1 MHLAHIFL
9 EQFRCYTRQE
19 LELPPAGI
27 RLVGSN
33 ASGKTSFVEAI
44 QLLAMMKSARAGVER
59 ELINWESNVEFGLP
73 PFARVHGW
81 IEGAPDANSIEL
93 VLSADPNRPN
103 HTKKQI
109 KIDGQPRRSID
120 AVGRLKTV
128 LFEPEDMDFV
138 LGSPSVRRRYLDV
151 AISTLDGTYLRIL
164 SQYNKILEQRNSLLK
179 SFRDQDRPSRSAR
192 AGELD
197 YWDNELIN
205 RAAYIVAAR
214 LRFLS
219 RAQLPLDRSFR
230 ALLGGDH
237 QLRIDYQFATKNGV
251 PGFEELEVES
261 DLTEL
266 QRTIAGVLTREIEQ
280 RRAEEFSR
288 GVTAVGPHRDD
299 LTLLLDGRDIESFGS
314 RGQQR
319 LAVVSVKLAEVDV
332 VHQISG
338 QTAVLL
344 LDDVL
349 SELDE
354 DRQRRLLDLV
364 ADIGGQVIVTATDAR
379 LVRVERLADLPL
391 YRVQSGEI
399 QASDPG

>member
-1 MHLAHIFL
+1 MHLAHIYL

-27 RLVGSN
+27 RLAGSN

-44 QLLAMMKSARAGVER
+44 QLLSMMKSARASVER
-59 ELINWESNVEFGLP
+59 ELINWESNAEFGLP
-73 PFARVHGW
+73 PFARIQGW
-81 IEGAPDANSIEL
+81 AEGAVDVNSIEIIL
-93 VLSADPNRPN
+93 TADANRPN

-109 KIDGQPRRSID
+109 KLDGQPTRSID

-128 LFEPEDMDFV
+128 LFEPEDMDLV

-151 AISTLDGTYLRIL
+151 AISTLDSTYLRIL

-179 SFRDQDRPSRSAR
+179 SFRDQDRSTRSAR
-192 AGELD
+192 SGELD
-197 YWDNELIN
+197 YWDSELIN

-214 LRFLS
+214 LRFLDQA
-219 RAQLPLDRSFR
+219 RDPLARSFQ
-230 ALLGGDH
+230 ALLGEEH
-237 QLRIDYQFATKNGV
+237 ELRVDYQLATR
-251 PGFEELEVES
+251 LDES
-261 DLTEL
+261 GSERDVDVHDFTGL
-266 QRTIAGVLTREIEQ
+266 QRQISQRLQHEIEN

-299 LTLLLDGRDIESFGS
+299 LMFLLDGRDIESFGS

-332 VHQISG
+332 IQQVSG

-354 DRQRRLLDLV
+354 RRQQRLLELV
-364 ADIGGQVIVTATDAR
+364 GALGGQVVVTATDAR
-379 LVRVERLADLPL
+379 LIQVEQLEQLPL
-391 YRVQSGEI
+391 YHVDSGQI
-399 QASDPG
+399 NAV